1 MAGAM
6 SIGISVRQARSVRR
20 SCGLIQTGSDCR
32 FSALFDCS
40 PEPVAV
46 GSGFDDVLPVGEG
59 FVDESIRPVLHF
71 VGGVVFGV
79 TDSRGVRGPVYVTT
93 ARRCNLNDGT
103 G

>member
-1 MAGAM
+1 
-6 SIGISVRQARSVRR
+6 
-20 SCGLIQTGSDCR
+20 
-32 FSALFDCS
+32 
-40 PEPVAV
+40 
-46 GSGFDDVLPVGEG
+46 
-59 FVDESIRPVLHF
+59 VLHF